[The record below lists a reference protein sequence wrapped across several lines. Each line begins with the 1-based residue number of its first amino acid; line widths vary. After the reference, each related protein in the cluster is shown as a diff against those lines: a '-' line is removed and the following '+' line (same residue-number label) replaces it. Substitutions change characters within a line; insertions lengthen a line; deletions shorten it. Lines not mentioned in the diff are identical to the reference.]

1 MGVVKALK
9 ALAVIPSE
17 KRTAAVS
24 DTIEKAVEFL
34 LIHHI
39 HKQSHNLNRV
49 SKPGWLK
56 FGFPLM
62 YQTDVLEILDIL
74 TSLGVRDSRM
84 DEAVGIVLSKQNDKG
99 RWLIENT
106 YASGRLPVSFGEK
119 GEESKW
125 LTLRAM
131 RVLKRYCDG

>member
-9 ALAVIPSE
+9 ALCAVPE
-17 KRTAAVS
+17 AKRTEAIT

-39 HKQSHNLNRV
+39 YKRSSNLNRI

-74 TSLGVRDSRM
+74 TEIGIKNSRM
-84 DEAVGIVLSKQNDKG
+84 SDAVDVVISKQDDF
-99 RWLIENT
+99 
-106 YASGRLPVSFGEK
+106 S
-119 GEESKW
+119 
-125 LTLRAM
+125 
-131 RVLKRYCDG
+131 